1 MVGVADRLEM
11 LVEGRVER
19 GEPELRGGG
28 LEWEWVDEEGRVTFD
43 PLGVPPSASR
53 AAISALI

>member
-28 LEWEWVDEEGRVTFD
+28 LELEWVDEEG
-43 PLGVPPSASR
+43 
-53 AAISALI
+53 